1 MAGSVNKVILVGNVG
16 ADPEIRVTQAGKK
29 IANFRMAMSESWKDR
44 ASGERKEKTEWV
56 SVCVFNEH
64 LVPVVEQYVKKGGK
78 VYVEGQLA
86 TRKYE
91 KDGIER
97 YTTEVVL
104 QAFNGQL
111 VLLGSPGDKGK
122 AEEPAPAPAK
132 ASAPPSK
139 PTAAPGKTLI
149 SDDIPFNPQ
158 TL

>member
-132 ASAPPSK
+132 AAP
-139 PTAAPGKTLI
+139 APAGKTPPKKIDL
-149 SDDIPFNPQ
+149 DDSIPF
-158 TL
+158 